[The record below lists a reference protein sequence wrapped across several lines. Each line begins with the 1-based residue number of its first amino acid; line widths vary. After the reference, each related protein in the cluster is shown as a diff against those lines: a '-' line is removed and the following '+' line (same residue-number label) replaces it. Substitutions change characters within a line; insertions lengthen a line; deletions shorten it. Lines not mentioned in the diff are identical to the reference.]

1 MKKNKKIVQKTSTL
15 VAVAFLGT
23 TLSIASPSLAI
34 ADQINTSE
42 NNFQSEVG
50 AYTTILDWKEPIFNA
65 TEIVGYNL
73 HVPGTYLFTNS
84 IYHHMGYYGVEFVKF
99 SVEADGSPIH
109 TNSTSIFVRK
119 TTLTNTTDQEQT
131 LSTNSFSKMISNS
144 VANSTTHGFKFG
156 TKASAKFQIPFVGE
170 TGIELTAEYNFSDT
184 SSTTYTEN
192 YTYTASPQNI
202 RVPAHSTVEVLVNL
216 NTVKAKGKVKLLT
229 KVSGRDQGV
238 FVFDPQTG
246 DINKSYFY
254 DLNFNQI
261 VEKASK
267 FEKLYNIS
275 SNSDGNTVNIIGS
288 GKYEAE
294 YGTEFSVIVRP
305 VETNGRSINDGYTFN
320 VKPEKI
326 IKVE

>member
-1 MKKNKKIVQKTSTL
+1 MRKNKKIVQKTLTIAAIAS
-15 VAVAFLGT
+15 LGT
-23 TLSIASPSLAI
+23 TLAISSPSLAS

-42 NNFQSEVG
+42 NNLQREVK
-50 AYTTILDWKEPIFNA
+50 AHTILDWKDPIFNA
-65 TEIVGYNL
+65 TEIVGKNL
-73 HVPGTYLFTNS
+73 LVPGIYLFTNS
-84 IYHHMGYYGVEFVKF
+84 TYHHMGYYGVKYEQF
-99 SVEADGSPIH
+99 SVEADGSPSH
-109 TNSTSIFVRK
+109 TNSTSIFVGK
-119 TTLTNTTDQEQT
+119 TTLTNITDQEQT

-144 VANSTTHGFKFG
+144 VSNSTTHGFKFG

-170 TGIELTAEYNFSDT
+170 TGIELSAEYNFSDT
-184 SSTTYTEN
+184 SSTTNTES
-192 YTYTASPQNI
+192 YTYIASPQNI
-202 RVPAHSTVEVLVNL
+202 KVPAHSTVEVLVNL
-216 NTVKAKGKVKLLT
+216 NTVKAKGNVKLLT

-246 DINKSYFY
+246 DISKSYYY
-254 DLNFNQI
+254 DLHFNQI

-267 FEKLYNIS
+267 FEKLHNIS

-294 YGTEFSVIVRP
+294 YGTEFSVTVRP
-305 VETNGRSINDGYTFN
+305 VDNKGRSINGGYTFN